1 MTVILNEGL
10 PPERLNQRGDA
21 LALLASRRSASA
33 KAMREPGPTP
43 AQLDAILAA
52 AVRVPDHGKL
62 APWRFIII
70 EGEARAALGAV
81 LEARWRDLNPAHGEQ
96 TLAFVRSFFTRA
108 PLTVCVVSTAAPH
121 PKIPEW
127 EQVLSAGAV
136 CQTMLIAATALGV
149 GCQWLTDWC
158 AYDPVTTQAI
168 GLGASEKVAG
178 FVFLGTSAEPLADR
192 PRPEPSSLTTRWA
205 AP

>member
-1 MTVILNEGL
+1 MTVILNDGL

-21 LALLASRRSASA
+21 LALIASRRSASA
-33 KAMREPGPTP
+33 RAMGEPGPTP
-43 AQLDAILAA
+43 DQLDAILAA
-52 AVRVPDHGKL
+52 AGKL

-121 PKIPEW
+121 AKIPEW

-136 CQTMLIAATALGV
+136 CQTMLIAATALGL
-149 GCQWLTDWC
+149 GCQWITGWC
-158 AYDPVTTQAI
+158 AYDPVTTKAL
-168 GLGASEKVAG
+168 GLAAREKVAG
-178 FVFLGTSAEPLADR
+178 FVFLGTPAEPLADR
-192 PRPEPSSLTTRWA
+192 PRPEPSSLTVRWS
-205 AP
+205 PP

>member
-1 MTVILNEGL
+1 MTVILNDGL
-10 PPERLNQRGDA
+10 PPERLNQRGDP

-43 AQLDAILAA
+43 AQLDTILAA

-62 APWRFIII
+62 NPWRFIII
-70 EGEARAALGAV
+70 EGGARAALGAV
-81 LEARWRDLNPAHGEQ
+81 LEARWRDLNPTHGEQ
-96 TLAFVRSFFTRA
+96 SLAFVRSFFSRA

-158 AYDPVTTQAI
+158 AYDPVTTKAI
-168 GLGASEKVAG
+168 GVGEAEKIAG
-178 FVFLGTSAEPLADR
+178 LVFLGTSAEALVDR
-192 PRPEPSSLTTRWA
+192 PRPQPSSLITRWA

>member
-1 MTVILNEGL
+1 MTVILNDGL
-10 PPERLNQRGDA
+10 PPERLNQRGDP

-33 KAMREPGPTP
+33 KAMREPGPTA
-43 AQLDAILAA
+43 AQLDGILAV

-62 APWRFIII
+62 NPWRFIVI
-70 EGEARAALGAV
+70 EGDARARLGAI
-81 LEARWRDLNPAHGEQ
+81 LEARWKELNPTHGGE

-108 PLTVCVVSTAAPH
+108 PITVCVVSTAAPH

-136 CQTMLIAATALGV
+136 CQTMLIAATAMGLG
-149 GCQWLTDWC
+149 GQWITDWC
-158 AYDPVTTQAI
+158 AYDPVTTKAL
-168 GLGASEKVAG
+168 GLAAREKVAG
-178 FVFLGTSAEPLADR
+178 FVFLGTPAEPLADR
-192 PRPEPSSLTTRWA
+192 PRPEPSSLTVRWS

>member
-1 MTVILNEGL
+1 MTVILNDGL

-21 LALLASRRSASA
+21 LSLLASRRSASA
-33 KAMREPGPTP
+33 KAMGEPGPTP
-43 AQLDAILAA
+43 AQLDQILAA

-62 APWRFIII
+62 NPWRFIVI
-70 EGEARAALGAV
+70 EGEARARLGAI
-81 LEARWRDLNPAHGEQ
+81 LEARWREMNPTHGDQ

-136 CQTMLIAATALGV
+136 CQTMLIAATAMGL

-158 AYDPVTTQAI
+158 AYDPVTTKAL
-168 GLGASEKVAG
+168 GLSDAEKVAG
-178 FVFLGTSAEPLADR
+178 FVFLGTPAEPLADR
-192 PRPEPSSLTTRWA
+192 PRPEAASLTVRWS